1 MRNITKQ
8 HLQNPLL
15 GPQRI
20 QRTFWVFRNWHI
32 DRMKVGDGS
41 QKDTILYS
49 NYSEQEE
56 RLQTTKFP
64 VQYANNQCSWDYWL
78 ATSCKFAPEFSLNS
92 SHSCCLTNVFCR
104 SKGTCTLPQQFKRQD
119 NYLKEIT
126 LFKKWLYTLVCWP
139 PIISLLKCSIID
151 QAIFRVNSLKWWISF
166 SKSLR
171 AYVVKATI
179 NL

>member
-1 MRNITKQ
+1 MNFAAVSRNVITFWSAFKTLLHTFSSIMWVLAVSAGVSAKQ

-15 GPQRI
+15 GPQRT
-20 QRTFWVFRNWHI
+20 QRTFWVFWNWHI
-32 DRMKVGDGS
+32 YRMKVGDGS

-64 VQYANNQCSWDYWL
+64 VQDANNQCSWVYWL

-104 SKGTCTLPQQFKRQD
+104 SEGTCTLPQQFKRQD

-126 LFKKWLYTLVCWP
+126 LC
-139 PIISLLKCSIID
+139 LKNGFI
-151 QAIFRVNSLKWWISF
+151 L
-166 SKSLR
+166 
-171 AYVVKATI
+171 
-179 NL
+179 